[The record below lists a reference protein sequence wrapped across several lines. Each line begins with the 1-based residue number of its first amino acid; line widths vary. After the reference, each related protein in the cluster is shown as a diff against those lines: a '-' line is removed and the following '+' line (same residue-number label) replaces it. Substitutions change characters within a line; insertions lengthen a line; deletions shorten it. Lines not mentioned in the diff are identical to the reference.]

1 MDVLVRFLLSN
12 NYERLTSD
20 IRPPIVVHSVP
31 GGGKSTLIRELLR
44 FDSRFSSYTFGEAD
58 PPSLTGVRIRG
69 ASEGVEKAELVIF
82 DEYLAGDWPPWA
94 FALFADPFQGGG
106 GRCLR
111 AHFIKTESH
120 RFGQCTAQLL
130 RSLNFEVVATG
141 EDLVQICDIYT
152 IDPRDTVIYFEKEI
166 GQLLARHSVEALCIS
181 QARGKTFDSVTFV
194 TTEQGPFKDRAAA
207 FQCLTRHRKSLLIL
221 CPDATYSST

>member
-1 MDVLVRFLLSN
+1 MDVLVKYLLSN
-12 NYERLTSD
+12 NYKRLTSD

-31 GGGKSTLIRELLR
+31 GGGKSTLIRELLH
-44 FDSRFSSYTFGEAD
+44 FDSRFSAYTFGEED
-58 PPSLTGVRIRG
+58 PPCLTGVRIRS
-69 ASEGVEKAELVIF
+69 AREGIEKTELVIF

-94 FALFADPFQGGG
+94 FALFADPLQGGS
-106 GRCLR
+106 GRVLR
-111 AHFIKTESH
+111 AHFVKTESH

-130 RSLNFEVVATG
+130 RSLNFEVHATG

-152 IDPRDTVIYFEKEI
+152 IDPRDTVIFFEKEV

-194 TTEQGPFKDRAAA
+194 TTEQNPVKDRAAA

-221 CPDATYSST
+221 CPDATYTST

>member
-1 MDVLVRFLLSN
+1 MDVLVKYLLSN
-12 NYERLTSD
+12 NYKRLTSD

-31 GGGKSTLIRELLR
+31 GGGKSTLIRDILH
-44 FDSRFSSYTFGEAD
+44 FDSRFTAYTFGEAD

-69 ASEGVEKAELVIF
+69 STEEIIKSEFVLF

-94 FALFADPFQGGG
+94 FALFADPLQGGG
-106 GRCLR
+106 GSVLR
-111 AHFIKTESH
+111 AHFIKFESH

-130 RSLNFEVVATG
+130 RSLNFEVHATG

-166 GQLLARHSVEALCIS
+166 GQLLARHSVEAFCIS
-181 QARGKTFDSVTFV
+181 QVRGKTFDSVTFV
-194 TTEQGPFKDRAAA
+194 TTEQGPLKDRAAA
-207 FQCLTRHRKSLLIL
+207 FQCLTRHKKSLLIL